1 MNINFLIRIMADFL
15 ELAVFNLEGRI
26 IARVVSRGISAPPE
40 DMLWN
45 DIQDSPIIE
54 DSAKGPLYYGVKFEV
69 LGGKEEKINQFSQK
83 KEPDINYFG
92 KYISV
97 PSEKDLPG
105 LVVGLFTWDIGT
117 PEPDDKTALKAL
129 KKIAKNIKKKN
140 REKLDREL
148 MVGCRPPY
156 DTDLE
161 LGYKKF

>member
-1 MNINFLIRIMADFL
+1 MAEFLD
-15 ELAVFNLEGRI
+15 LAVFNLEGRI
-26 IARVVSRGISAPPE
+26 IARVVSRGISPPPE
-40 DMLWN
+40 AMLWK
-45 DIQDSPIIE
+45 DINNSPIIE
-54 DSAKGPLYYGVKFEV
+54 ESSRGPLYYGVKFVV
-69 LGGKEEKINQFSQK
+69 LGGNEEKINKFSLK

-92 KYISV
+92 KYISA

-105 LVVGLFTWDIGT
+105 FIVGLFTWDIGT

-161 LGYKKF
+161 LGYMKF